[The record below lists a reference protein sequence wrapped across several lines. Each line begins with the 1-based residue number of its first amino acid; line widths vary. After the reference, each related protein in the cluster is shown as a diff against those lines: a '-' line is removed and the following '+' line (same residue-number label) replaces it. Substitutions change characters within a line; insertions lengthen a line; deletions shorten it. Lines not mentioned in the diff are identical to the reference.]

1 MWIVK
6 IGGSWVENSKLPILV
21 NLLQKFIDQKIVL
34 VVGGGVFADLVRY
47 IYNKNKM
54 SEHTGHILAMK
65 ATEIFAYYL
74 RSLNKNI
81 ILTSK
86 TTGFLNKN
94 LNLWLPTMRL
104 SYEPKF
110 EKSWESTSDSIATWL
125 YSHTKSNGLIFIK
138 SLDFL
143 KRNNTTLCELQ
154 KNKILDLNVGK
165 YLNKKKN
172 LKIVGPEIIELLQE
186 FSDWKLIVSELKEVE
201 I

>member
-6 IGGSWVENSKLPILV
+6 TGGSWVENSKLPTLV

-34 VVGGGVFADLVRY
+34 VVGGGVFADLVRS

-186 FSDWKLIVSELKEVE
+186 F
-201 I
+201 

>member
-1 MWIVK
+1 
-6 IGGSWVENSKLPILV
+6 
-21 NLLQKFIDQKIVL
+21 
-34 VVGGGVFADLVRY
+34 
-47 IYNKNKM
+47 
-54 SEHTGHILAMK
+54 
-65 ATEIFAYYL
+65 
-74 RSLNKNI
+74 
-81 ILTSK
+81 
-86 TTGFLNKN
+86 
-94 LNLWLPTMRL
+94 MRL

-165 YLNKKKN
+165 YLKKKKN
-172 LKIVGPEIIELLQE
+172 IKIVGQEIIELLQE

>member
-1 MWIVK
+1 MVSLINK
-6 IGGSWVENSKLPILV
+6 AFKKARNSNRPA
-21 NLLQKFIDQKIVL
+21 LL
-34 VVGGGVFADLVRY
+34 
-47 IYNKNKM
+47 IY
-54 SEHTGHILAMK
+54 TVAG
-65 ATEIFAYYL
+65 
-74 RSLNKNI
+74 
-81 ILTSK
+81 
-86 TTGFLNKN
+86 
-94 LNLWLPTMRL
+94 
-104 SYEPKF
+104 
-110 EKSWESTSDSIATWL
+110 DD
-125 YSHTKSNGLIFIK
+125 TKIK